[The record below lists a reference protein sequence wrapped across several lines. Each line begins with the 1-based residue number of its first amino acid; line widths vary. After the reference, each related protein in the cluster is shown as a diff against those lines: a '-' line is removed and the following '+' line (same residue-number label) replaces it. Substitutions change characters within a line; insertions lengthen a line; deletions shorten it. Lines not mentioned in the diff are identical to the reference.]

1 MAQAD
6 RLGPKVGSQLVL
18 YAAFISPLLCND
30 DKSCYDKLEIDG
42 VIIIIIIIIISNL
55 QQLYK
60 TANTDLPFSFH
71 VKQLTHP
78 A

>member
-42 VIIIIIIIIISNL
+42 VIIIIIIISNL

-60 TANTDLPFSFH
+60 
-71 VKQLTHP
+71 QLTKGPH
-78 A
+78 